1 MSKAI
6 SFLIKF
12 ITKKVL
18 DACQEYLIFVIFYT
32 LKHKNQ
38 RLIK

>member
-12 ITKKVL
+12 ITKKVS
-18 DACQEYLIFVIFYT
+18 DTYQEYLIFAIFYT
-32 LKHKNQ
+32 LKRKNQ